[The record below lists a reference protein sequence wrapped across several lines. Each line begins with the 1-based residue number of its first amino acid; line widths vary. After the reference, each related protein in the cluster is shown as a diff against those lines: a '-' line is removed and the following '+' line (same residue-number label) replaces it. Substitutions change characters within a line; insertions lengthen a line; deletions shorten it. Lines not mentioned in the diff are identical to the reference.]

1 MEQSRITFYSLTIT
15 TKPSTILSLTVSV
28 VTSIIHAVIYVG
40 FAACALRPDLALL
53 SDGDMTEVGE
63 KGITVRNAFRAAW
76 K

>member
-1 MEQSRITFYSLTIT
+1 MKR
-15 TKPSTILSLTVSV
+15 STILSSTVSV
-28 VTSIIHAVIYVG
+28 ATPVTCAVTHAR

-63 KGITVRNAFRAAW
+63 KGITVRNIFETAY